1 MAGKKPLF
9 SANEAEE
16 YFSTLL
22 TYYRNTGND
31 IFKRDNEGRHV
42 SDQIYSAEYQKYL
55 GMQIAMREV
64 LEYFAKFELG
74 DTAIRQQEAV
84 TKCRDLFDE
93 DGGEILSNSSE
104 MTLDDAI
111 AHLDNTL
118 SDTGRKWSCESCR
131 QEHVQLRAW
140 LAELREIK
148 QNRNEPLTL
157 DELRSAYKFGCP
169 VWLVGME
176 DGDGWVFIH
185 YVDSCSVRYARI
197 GTSEEWCFRTKS
209 YGVRVWAY
217 RQKPEE
223 SHQ

>member
-9 SANEAEE
+9 SADAAEE

-74 DTAIRQQEAV
+74 DTALRQQETV
-84 TKCRDLFDE
+84 
-93 DGGEILSNSSE
+93 I
-104 MTLDDAI
+104 
-111 AHLDNTL
+111 
-118 SDTGRKWSCESCR
+118 
-131 QEHVQLRAW
+131 
-140 LAELREIK
+140 
-148 QNRNEPLTL
+148 NRNEPLTL
-157 DELRSAYKFGCP
+157 NELRKMDGEP
-169 VWLVGME
+169 VWCVSLGAKLSR
-176 DGDGWVFIH
+176 GDGW
-185 YVDSCSVRYARI
+185 YI
-197 GTSEEWCFRTKS
+197 GVNNWYMGG
-209 YGVRVWAY
+209 YGKKWMAY

-223 SHQ
+223 GTV